1 MIVVGEILHL
11 QASFQSDLGLDN
23 CVRYRCNRPLL
34 YLTEEHSIR
43 WKFCLV
49 NKKLFHL
56 IWSACE
62 NQSVRTH
69 RRRNPTFQDQR
80 KLTTCRRVQKCT
92 EEYFS
97 QYMEMCR
104 KTISKVI
111 WGGKRVLDAILS
123 QINKKIGDRF
133 HFQWHRRRL
142 NDQFSNYVTDKI
154 NGSRVQPSLL
164 GEGQRPDPGDGGNR
178 AYRWRG
184 CSRTVRL
191 GIPQQFRQRP
201 VSFDTPHTTAHSGT
215 TGWRNSLSTVV
226 ASATIVSNT
235 AKIVQ
240 RPPLRL
246 PNWKHVFL
254 RSTYTITV
262 WNSLTRAS
270 LKGKID
276 CHGLT
281 PTPCFTTV
289 FALGHVHIVAL

>member
-1 MIVVGEILHL
+1 M
-11 QASFQSDLGLDN
+11 
-23 CVRYRCNRPLL
+23 YRNVP
-34 YLTEEHSIR
+34 
-43 WKFCLV
+43 K
-49 NKKLFHL
+49 NLFHNV
-56 IWSACE
+56 W
-62 NQSVRTH
+62 
-69 RRRNPTFQDQR
+69 
-80 KLTTCRRVQKCT
+80 KCT
-92 EEYFS
+92 E
-97 QYMEMCR
+97 
-104 KTISKVI
+104 KAISKVI
-111 WGGKRVLDAILS
+111 WEGKGALDAILS

-215 TGWRNSLSTVV
+215 TGWRNSLGTVP
-226 ASATIVSNT
+226 AQPWFQT
-235 AKIVQ
+235 
-240 RPPLRL
+240 L
-246 PNWKHVFL
+246 PKLSIDHHYGCQTGKTCSCDQLTPQNY
-254 RSTYTITV
+254 YTITV

-276 CHGLT
+276 RHGLT